1 MSAAVTFSS
10 MKSLAVS
17 TQSTVMKEVLE
28 AARNIADSELG
39 VLIVGESGTEKELL
53 ARRIHELSVRAA
65 GEFVHL
71 KCAAFGDDLSGKKLF
86 GSEELTLS
94 GIEIQPGIFELAS
107 GGTIYFDGISELPR
121 PVQNRIC
128 KAVEEQQFRRVGGLA
143 PIALNVRLISSIER
157 KSGDIMW
164 SDPGREPYCHLCS
177 VQLNLPPLR
186 ERREDIKLH
195 LAQFMLNTQNAAKPR
210 PAGISAE
217 ALDLLLAYDWPGN
230 TQELYGAMEHAIAVC
245 SDEYI
250 TRRDL
255 PERMNRNDRVQPQ
268 KGADELMVT
277 WSSPRFSSDKG

>member
-1 MSAAVTFSS
+1 MPEVLTFSS

-17 TQSTVMKEVLE
+17 SQSHVMKEVLE
-28 AARNIADSELG
+28 AARNIAVSDLG

-53 ARRIHELSVRAA
+53 ARRIHELSVRSA

-71 KCAAFGDDLSGKKLF
+71 KCGTFSDDLSGKQLF
-86 GSEELTLS
+86 GSEELTFS
-94 GIEIQPGIFELAS
+94 GIEIHRGIFELAS
-107 GGTIYFDGISELPR
+107 GGTIYFDGIAELPR
-121 PVQNRIC
+121 TVQNRIC
-128 KAVEEQQFRRVGGLA
+128 RAVEEQQFRRVGGLT
-143 PIALNVRLISSIER
+143 PIAVNVRLISSIDR

-164 SDPGREPYCHLCS
+164 NAPAREPYCHLSS

-195 LAQFMLNTQNAAKPR
+195 LAQFMLNTQNTAKRR

-250 TRRDL
+250 TRRHL
-255 PERMNRNDRVQPQ
+255 PERVNRIDREQPQ
-268 KGADELMVT
+268 VGADQLMFT
-277 WSSPRFSSDKG
+277 WSSARFSSDKG